1 MHLSPHA
8 LEVMAANACANAAMA
23 RHIGDEAAAE
33 YWWDEADRCTEQAWI
48 ARRMEDWDE
57 LKGSPD
63 HG

>member
-8 LEVMAANACANAAMA
+8 LEVTAANACANAAMA

-33 YWWDEADRCTEQAWI
+33 YWWDEADRLAERAFTEQR
-48 ARRMEDWDE
+48 AREWDWM
-57 LKGSPD
+57 KGSPD